1 MPTPFDDVNV
11 IFYDLV
17 EKDHEFFDYYG
28 LDPVQ
33 AMNLAEQRAD
43 SCLTQAAT
51 KLSIENETSINFSDF
66 DMTERSFAADF
77 TNDEKYLLARL
88 QFQQYLF
95 RDFSTLRAQSTMFTS
110 AEQVVFSPANERKAF
125 VNMYNMLC
133 DENRNLVNAY
143 LWKDRLSR
151 SRKELTYEEI

>member
-17 EKDHEFFDYYG
+17 ERDQEFFNYYG
-28 LDPVQ
+28 LEAVQ

-51 KLSIENETSINFSDF
+51 KLSIDNETAIDFSDF
-66 DMTERSFAADF
+66 SADDRVFAADF
-77 TNDEKYLLARL
+77 TNEEKYLLARL
-88 QFQQYLF
+88 QYQQYLF
-95 RDFSTLRAQSTMFTS
+95 RDFASLRAQSTLFTS
-110 AEQVVFSPANERKAF
+110 AEQVVFSPANERKTF
-125 VNMYNMLC
+125 INMYNMLC
-133 DENRNLVNAY
+133 EENRNMVNSY

-151 SRKELTYEEI
+151 SRKQLTYEEL